1 MQIQSTKSV
10 KVLPHCLVYG
20 PAKSGK
26 TRLIPTCP
34 RPFVCSTDNGLSSI
48 RDTDTPF
55 VAIRSWHQFQSE
67 FLPWVF
73 SKSSEQF
80 HTIIIDDIT
89 ELAEQFLVEEKP
101 RHKNLMQAYGQ
112 LNDEFMALIRKL
124 RELPKYL
131 MIIAKQDKIK
141 DEITGGMIYSPMFP
155 GKAVAPMLPFLF
167 GEIYHM
173 ESYTDPKTNVQTPTL
188 RTKRDQYNQY
198 DAGSRSGKLAEIEVA
213 NIGNIF
219 TKIMS

>member
-1 MQIQSTKSV
+1 MQIQSTKTV
-10 KVLPHCLVYG
+10 TVLPHCLVYG
-20 PAKSGK
+20 AAKSGK

-34 RPFVCSTDNGLSSI
+34 KPFVCSTDNGLSSI
-48 RDTDTPF
+48 RETDTPF
-55 VAIRSWHQFQSE
+55 VNITSWNQFQTQ
-67 FLPWVF
+67 FMPWVF
-73 SKSSEQF
+73 TNASSQF

-89 ELAEQFLVEEKP
+89 ELAEQFLVQEKP
-101 RHKNLMQAYGQ
+101 KHKNMMQAYGQ

-124 RELPKYL
+124 RELQKYV

-173 ESYTDPKTNVQTPTL
+173 EAYVDPKTAVQTPVL
-188 RTKRDQYNQY
+188 RTKRDAYNQY
-198 DAGSRSGKLAEIEVA
+198 DAGSRSGKLAEIEIA
-213 NIGNIF
+213 NMSSIF

>member
-1 MQIQSTKSV
+1 M
-10 KVLPHCLVYG
+10 
-20 PAKSGK
+20 
-26 TRLIPTCP
+26 
-34 RPFVCSTDNGLSSI
+34 
-48 RDTDTPF
+48 
-55 VAIRSWHQFQSE
+55 
-67 FLPWVF
+67 PWVF
-73 SKSSEQF
+73 TNASSQF

-89 ELAEQFLVEEKP
+89 ELAEQFLVQEKP
-101 RHKNLMQAYGQ
+101 KHKNMMQAYGQ

-124 RELPKYL
+124 RELQKYV

-173 ESYTDPKTNVQTPTL
+173 EAYVDPKTAVQTPVL
-188 RTKRDQYNQY
+188 RTKRDAYNQY
-198 DAGSRSGKLAEIEVA
+198 DAGSRSGKLAEIEIA
-213 NIGNIF
+213 NMSSIF